1 MSFLDCINEAE
12 SEGTITGDQAERA
25 RGLYT
30 TFLKQKYGKQANA
43 EAEAGESTFDA
54 LQADIVQRKRR
65 AVLQHQAQKDRLNE
79 VLQYDVDHTG
89 QVLGDIIDKGG
100 RGLFKTIDYE
110 ARRKGI
116 LTRAHSKM
124 ADILTQMKRWG
135 YIKKDID
142 YAAIAQ
148 EVYLATDAQAVMAE
162 MGQTPPT
169 TTIQDHV
176 IMGKTFN
183 PGKPQQYVDS
193 FAIKRG

>member
-25 RGLYT
+25 RGLYKE
-30 TFLKQKYGKQANA
+30 FLKQKYGKKANA
-43 EAEAGESTFDA
+43 EAEAGASTFDA

-100 RGLFKTIDYE
+100 RGLFRTIDYE

-116 LTRAHSKM
+116 LTQAHSKSSQRHRAEPLM
-124 ADILTQMKRWG
+124 SCVFNLIM
-135 YIKKDID
+135 
-142 YAAIAQ
+142 Q
-148 EVYLATDAQAVMAE
+148 EGISQSALIGVCLSHMIVRLYEKA
-162 MGQTPPT
+162 P
-169 TTIQDHV
+169 
-176 IMGKTFN
+176 
-183 PGKPQQYVDS
+183 
-193 FAIKRG
+193 